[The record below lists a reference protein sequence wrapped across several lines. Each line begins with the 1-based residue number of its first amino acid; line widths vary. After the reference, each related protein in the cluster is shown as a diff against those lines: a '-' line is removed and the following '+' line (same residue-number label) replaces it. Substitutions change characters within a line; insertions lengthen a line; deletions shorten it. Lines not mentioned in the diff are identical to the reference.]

1 VDYFSPGLREIRR
14 FGQRTND
21 RVRLRLAQR
30 NLVKAE
36 THLGLLGW
44 QAADF
49 DGETQRQ
56 VEALQNVE
64 REQADLTNRAAELSR
79 KLETIAA
86 QRAKVRLDYDQRR
99 TALEADTAKVR
110 EPLADIERKM
120 RVVRENLPDVDRR
133 VAQLDKEEREADALY
148 KKLLSVQ
155 PQTQEVSDEI
165 LRHRDRLLAI
175 PNEREDLKRR
185 HARGTGELQTHER
198 TIATITASVGEL
210 DGQLREAK
218 SAFDS
223 ADGALAKEQ
232 REAEREKARVT
243 HETDRLERAK
253 HHPYLEIGRVL
264 ADSGVAPVNQPE
276 ALTHVQEFRYEIS
289 FRETAIA
296 DSLRTS
302 AAEDREA
309 QRISLGIWAV
319 VAVLA
324 FLLLAALF

>member
-1 VDYFSPGLREIRR
+1 MDYFSPGLREIRR
-14 FGQRTND
+14 FGQRMND
-21 RVRLRLAQR
+21 RVRFHLAQR
-30 NLVKAE
+30 RLVKAE

-64 REQADLTNRAAELSR
+64 REQATLTNRAAELSR
-79 KLETIAA
+79 QLETIAA

-99 TALEADTAKVR
+99 TALNADAAKVR
-110 EPLADIERKM
+110 EPLADLERKM
-120 RVVRENLPDVDRR
+120 RVVRDNLPDVDRR

-175 PNEREDLKRR
+175 PNERDDLKRR
-185 HARGTGELQTHER
+185 HARGTVDLQTHER
-198 TIATITASVGEL
+198 TISTITASIGEL

-218 SAFDS
+218 GAFDS

-232 REAEREKARVT
+232 REAEREKARVS
-243 HETDRLERAK
+243 HEIERLERAK
-253 HHPYLEIGRVL
+253 HDPYLEIGRVL
-264 ADSGVAPVNQPE
+264 ADCGVAPVNQPE
-276 ALTHVQEFRYEIS
+276 ALTRVQEFRHEIS
-289 FRETAIA
+289 AREAAIA

-319 VAVLA
+319 IAVLA